1 MNARDFGSLCDTI
14 RIWKQGSGFRDFVR
28 EKNYYSWYF
37 QALNIDICESGIVSM
52 GEEKYYKNDCLKII
66 MDIYKVIGS
75 IGKGKVYGNVL
86 RHVEIECKLFK
97 K

>member
-14 RIWKQGSGFRDFVR
+14 RIWKQGRGFRDFVR

-66 MDIYKVIGS
+66 MDIYKAIGS
-75 IGKGKVYGNVL
+75 IGKLLVIIQMTK
-86 RHVEIECKLFK
+86 E
-97 K
+97 

>member
-1 MNARDFGSLCDTI
+1 
-14 RIWKQGSGFRDFVR
+14 
-28 EKNYYSWYF
+28 
-37 QALNIDICESGIVSM
+37 M

-66 MDIYKVIGS
+66 MDMYKVIGS

-97 K
+97 ETMRKSL

>member
-1 MNARDFGSLCDTI
+1 MHAISGVCVIQSGYGNKEAILKILC
-14 RIWKQGSGFRDFVR
+14 V
-28 EKNYYSWYF
+28 NYSWYF

-75 IGKGKVYGNVL
+75 I
-86 RHVEIECKLFK
+86 RKLLVIIQMTK
-97 K
+97 E

>member
-1 MNARDFGSLCDTI
+1 MNACDFGSLCDTI
-14 RIWKQGSGFRDFVR
+14 RIWKQRSDFKDFVR
-28 EKNYYSWYF
+28 EKIINSWYF

-75 IGKGKVYGNVL
+75 I
-86 RHVEIECKLFK
+86 RKLLVIIQMTK
-97 K
+97 E